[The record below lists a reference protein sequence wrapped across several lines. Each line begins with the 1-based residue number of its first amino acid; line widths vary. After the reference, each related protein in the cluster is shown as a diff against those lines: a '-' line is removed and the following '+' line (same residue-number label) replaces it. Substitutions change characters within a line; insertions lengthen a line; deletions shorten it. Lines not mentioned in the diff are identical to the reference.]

1 MTETSSELNRQ
12 YWDAFYRTNH
22 RHTPSQFCACILTE
36 IEPDTVVVE
45 LGSGNGRDSH
55 YFASQG
61 HITAAMDLSKEAIK
75 SCEDQARSRNIEHSA
90 FFQGD
95 ITSRESLDR
104 VISYARKNAKGKDI
118 VFYSRFVM
126 HSLDDDQELAFM
138 ASVSEAMQKGEIIY
152 FEFRSKEDASLRKH
166 YGGHYRRYVDTEIF
180 LHLLTNKFGFDI
192 EYSLTGNGMA
202 KYREEDPCVSRVFA
216 RKTEI

>member
-1 MTETSSELNRQ
+1 
-12 YWDAFYRTNH
+12 
-22 RHTPSQFCACILTE
+22 
-36 IEPDTVVVE
+36 
-45 LGSGNGRDSH
+45 
-55 YFASQG
+55 
-61 HITAAMDLSKEAIK
+61 
-75 SCEDQARSRNIEHSA
+75 
-90 FFQGD
+90 
-95 ITSRESLDR
+95 
-104 VISYARKNAKGKDI
+104 
-118 VFYSRFVM
+118 M

-138 ASVSEAMQKGEIIY
+138 ASVSEAMQTGEIIY

-216 RKTEI
+216 RKTGT

>member
-1 MTETSSELNRQ
+1 MTETSAELNKQ
-12 YWDAFYRTNH
+12 YWDAFYQTNH

-36 IEPDTVVVE
+36 IEPATVVVE

-61 HITAAMDLSKEAIK
+61 HTTAAMDLSKEAIK
-75 SCEDQARSRNIEHSA
+75 SCEDHARSRDIEHSA

-95 ITSRESLDR
+95 ITRRESLDK
-104 VISYARKNAKGKDI
+104 IIAYARKSAMGNDI

-138 ASVSEAMQKGEIIY
+138 KGVSEGMQPGEIIY
-152 FEFRSKEDASLRKH
+152 FEFRSKGDAALMKH
-166 YGGHYRRYVDTEIF
+166 YGGHYRRYVDTENFIG
-180 LHLLTNKFGFDI
+180 LLTKEFGFDI
-192 EYSLTGNGMA
+192 EYSFTGNGMA

-216 RKTEI
+216 RKTGY